1 MKIGL
6 VTDSLTH
13 LSFDEVLPTM
23 AEMGLECIE
32 IACGNWSAAPHIN
45 LDEMLESESARR
57 EFQAKLAD
65 HGLQLSALNCSG
77 NQLDPGPKGTEH
89 DAVVRKTF
97 QLASLLGLDRVVMMS
112 GLPAAGPGDRH
123 PNWITTVWPPENMKA
138 LQYQWEE
145 VAIPYWRELVSFGQN
160 LGITRIAIENHGSQL
175 VYNAE
180 TLLRL
185 RDAVGETVGSNFDP
199 SHTFWMGG
207 DPLRMLRLLGEAIFH
222 VHAKD
227 TRVDPYNVAAGSLI
241 ETKDNPRVLERSW
254 NYVAVGYGHSEQW
267 WAEFVSGLRAVGY
280 DDVLS
285 IEHEDFLMDGLEGV
299 QKATALL
306 QRVML
311 RLPASYQTQQI

>member
-6 VTDSLTH
+6 VTDSLSH
-13 LSFDEVLPTM
+13 LSFDEVLATM
-23 AEMGLECIE
+23 AEMGLDSIE

-45 LDEMLESESARR
+45 LDELLESEAARR
-57 EFQAKLAD
+57 EFQAKIDD

-77 NQLDPGPKGTEH
+77 NQLDPGPKGKVH

-97 QLASLLGLDRVVMMS
+97 KLANLLGLDRVVMMS
-112 GLPAAGPGDRH
+112 GLPAAGPGDVH
-123 PNWITTVWPPENMKA
+123 PNWITTVWPPEHMIA

-145 VAIPYWRELVSFGQN
+145 VAIPYWRELVQYGKN

-185 RDAVGETVGSNFDP
+185 REAVGETVGCNFDP

-207 DPLRMLRLLGEAIFH
+207 DPLQMIRLLGDAIFH

-227 TRVDPYNVAAGSLI
+227 TRVDPLNAATGTLI
-241 ETKDNPRVLERSW
+241 ETKDNPRVQDRSW
-254 NYVAVGYGHSEQW
+254 NYVAVGYGHSEHW
-267 WAEFVSGLRAVGY
+267 WAEFVSGLRALGY

-299 QKATALL
+299 KKAAALL
-306 QRVML
+306 QRVL
-311 RLPASYQTQQI
+311 IRLPASYQTPDI